1 MIDYSE
7 RSPGGTLDWMR
18 ISWLS
23 AEEIAA
29 ARAALTARGASW
41 DSHFAPEFE
50 IPAEPPGSML
60 LDWAGVT
67 EHVARAERVSQV
79 VRERGLE
86 EARRRFGDAPTAIE
100 AATLAAAAHEGD
112 QIDLDQVLRVL
123 ERPIDNY
130 VFYAP
135 FLELTISLGKHDL
148 DRTVAAYEQ
157 FVTAYAY
164 ALDRVPH
171 GAERIGAMKDGLAD
185 YYVFA
190 GRTDRAEALFEQ
202 RHDEDQGDVAV
213 ALSASRAFLA
223 VGSVS
228 HAVRW
233 LGVGAARASA
243 LGREEL
249 AQKLRQ
255 KQESVRR
262 RLS

>member
-1 MIDYSE
+1 
-7 RSPGGTLDWMR
+7 MR

-23 AEEIAA
+23 ADEISA
-29 ARAALTARGASW
+29 ARSALTARGATW
-41 DSHFAPEFE
+41 DSHFAPEFV
-50 IPAEPPGSML
+50 IPEEPADSGV

-79 VRERGLE
+79 VRDLGLD
-86 EARRRFGDAPTAIE
+86 EARRQFGEAITAIE
-100 AATLAAAAHEGD
+100 AATLAAAAHEGEELGFD
-112 QIDLDQVLRVL
+112 EVVRVL
-123 ERPIDNY
+123 ERPIDSF

-135 FLELTISLGKHDL
+135 FLELLISLGKREL

-171 GAERIGAMKDGLAD
+171 GAERVGAMKDGLAD
-185 YYVFA
+185 FYVSA
-190 GRTDRAEALFEQ
+190 GRVEDAEALFEQ

-223 VGSVS
+223 AGSVS

-233 LGVGAARASA
+233 LGVGAARAAA
-243 LGREEL
+243 LGRQEL
-249 AQKLRQ
+249 AQKLRD
-255 KQESVRR
+255 KQESVRK

>member
-1 MIDYSE
+1 M
-7 RSPGGTLDWMR
+7 GGTVDRMR

-23 AEEIAA
+23 AEEISA
-29 ARAALTARGASW
+29 ARAALTARGATFE
-41 DSHFAPEFE
+41 SHFAPEFE
-50 IPAEPPGSML
+50 VPAEPPDSAL
-60 LDWAGVT
+60 LDWPGVT
-67 EHVARAERVSQV
+67 EHVARAERVSAV

-86 EARRRFGDAPTAIE
+86 AARHRFGVAPTAIE
-100 AATLAAAAHEGD
+100 AATLAAAAHEDD
-112 QIDLDQVLRVL
+112 QLQLDEVLRVL

-135 FLELTISLGKHDL
+135 FLELMISLGRDEL

-157 FVTAYAY
+157 FVTACAY
-164 ALDRVPH
+164 ALDRMPH

-185 YYVFA
+185 FYVSA

-223 VGSVS
+223 AGSLS
-228 HAVRW
+228 RAVRW

-255 KQESVRR
+255 KQESVRK

>member
-1 MIDYSE
+1 
-7 RSPGGTLDWMR
+7 MR

-23 AEEIAA
+23 ADEIAT
-29 ARAALTARGASW
+29 ARAALTAGGATW
-41 DSHFAPEFE
+41 DSHFNPEFV
-50 IPAEPPGSML
+50 IPEEPANSDL

-79 VRERGLE
+79 VRDLGIE
-86 EARRRFGDAPTAIE
+86 EARRQFGDASTAIE
-100 AATLAAAAHEGD
+100 AATLAAAAHEGEQLGFD
-112 QIDLDQVLRVL
+112 EVIRVL
-123 ERPIDNY
+123 ERPIDSF

-135 FLELTISLGKHDL
+135 FLELLVSLGKDEL

-157 FVTAYAY
+157 FVNAYAY
-164 ALDRVPH
+164 ALARVPH
-171 GAERIGAMKDGLAD
+171 GGERIGAVKDGLAD
-185 YYVFA
+185 FYVA
-190 GRTDRAEALFEQ
+190 VGRTEDAEALFEQ

-223 VGSVS
+223 AGSVS

-233 LGVGAARASA
+233 LGVGAARAAA

-255 KQESVRR
+255 KQESVRK

>member
-1 MIDYSE
+1 
-7 RSPGGTLDWMR
+7 MR

-23 AEEIAA
+23 ADEIAA
-29 ARAALTARGASW
+29 ARAALTAGGATW
-41 DSHFAPEFE
+41 DSHFTPEFA
-50 IPAEPPGSML
+50 IPAEPVDSRL
-60 LDWAGVT
+60 IDWAGVT

-79 VRERGLE
+79 VRELGID
-86 EARRRFGDAPTAIE
+86 EARRRFADATTAIE
-100 AATLAAAAHEGD
+100 AATLAAAAHQGD
-112 QIDLDQVLRVL
+112 LLELEEVLRVL

-135 FLELTISLGKHDL
+135 FLELMVSLGKLDL

-171 GAERIGAMKDGLAD
+171 GAERIGAVKDGLAD
-185 YYVFA
+185 FYVSA
-190 GRTDRAEALFEQ
+190 GRTERAEALFEQ

-223 VGSVS
+223 AGSVS
-228 HAVRW
+228 RAVRW
-233 LGVGAARASA
+233 LGVGAARAAA
-243 LGREEL
+243 LGRQEL
-249 AQKLRQ
+249 AEKLRQ
-255 KQESVRR
+255 KQESVRK

>member
-1 MIDYSE
+1 
-7 RSPGGTLDWMR
+7 MR

-29 ARAALTARGASW
+29 ARAALTAGGATW
-41 DSHFAPEFE
+41 DSHFVPEFRL
-50 IPAEPPGSML
+50 PAQPADSTILE
-60 LDWAGVT
+60 WAGT
-67 EHVARAERVSQV
+67 LEHVARAERVSQV
-79 VRERGLE
+79 VRDLGLD
-86 EARRRFGDAPTAIE
+86 EARRRFGSAPAAIE
-100 AATLAAAAHEGD
+100 AATLAAAAHEADALG
-112 QIDLDQVLRVL
+112 LAEVLGVL

-135 FLELTISLGKHDL
+135 FLELTISLGKHHL
-148 DRTVAAYEQ
+148 DRTVPAYEQ

-171 GAERIGAMKDGLAD
+171 GAERIGAVKDGLAD
-185 YYVFA
+185 FYVSA
-190 GRTDRAEALFEQ
+190 GRTERAEALFEQ

-223 VGSVS
+223 AGAVS

-255 KQESVRR
+255 KQESVRK

>member
-1 MIDYSE
+1 ME
-7 RSPGGTLDWMR
+7 EMR

-29 ARAALTARGASW
+29 ARAALTADGASW
-41 DSHFAPEFE
+41 DSHFTPEFVT
-50 IPAEPPGSML
+50 PVEPPSSVL
-60 LDWAGVT
+60 FDWAGVT
-67 EHVARAERVSQV
+67 EHVARAERVSEV
-79 VRERGLE
+79 VRDRGLE
-86 EARRRFGDAPTAIE
+86 EARRQFAAAPTAIE
-100 AATLAAAAHEGD
+100 AATLAAAAHAGD
-112 QIDLDQVLRVL
+112 QLYLDEVLRVL

-135 FLELTISLGKHDL
+135 FLELMISLGKHDL

-164 ALDRVPH
+164 ALVRVPH
-171 GAERIGAMKDGLAD
+171 GAERIGAVKDGLAD
-185 YYVFA
+185 FYVSA

-223 VGSVS
+223 AGSVS
-228 HAVRW
+228 RAVRW

-249 AQKLRQ
+249 ATKLRQ
-255 KQESVRR
+255 KQESVRK